1 MTGGGGSAGPLILP
15 PGRGR
20 TVAVAAQRVTF
31 KVTGEHSRAASTFE
45 VVVPPGFDVGAHTH
59 THSEE
64 LFYVIEGE
72 LEVLAF
78 EPLVRTPDHWREWES
93 AAGERAVRAGPG
105 TLLFVPPGCPHA
117 FANSGPEP
125 ARVLFQAA
133 PPPAHERY
141 FEELLDILAAGGEID
156 HSAIAALRLR
166 YDVQQLTPLR
176 YDPPAAP
183 VDTV

>member
-1 MTGGGGSAGPLILP
+1 MTGGASAGPLILP

-117 FANSGPEP
+117 FANTGPEP

-141 FEELLDILAAGGEID
+141 FEELLDILAAQGEID

-176 YDPPAAP
+176 YDPPATPADRP
-183 VDTV
+183 

>member
-1 MTGGGGSAGPLILP
+1 MTAIVPSAGLVLP
-15 PGRGR
+15 PGGGR
-20 TVAVAAQRVTF
+20 TMAAAAQHVTF
-31 KVTGEHSRAASTFE
+31 KVTGAHSRTASTFE

-78 EPLVRTPDHWREWES
+78 EPLVRTPDRWREWES
-93 AAGERAVRAGPG
+93 ASGERAVRAGPG

-117 FANSGPEP
+117 FANPGGAP

-141 FEELLDILAAGGEID
+141 FEELMDLLAADGDQID
-156 HSAIAALRLR
+156 HAAVAALRLR
-166 YDVQQLTPLR
+166 YDVHQLTPLR
-176 YDPPAAP
+176 YEPPCG
-183 VDTV
+183 